1 MKIFASSS
9 FLAALALVGTSNAF
23 TTRSTGRALASPPKM
38 AVERSPSDPFRP
50 VDLASSSP
58 IKGPATEVPSPVG
71 AELVKVSPPPSDGSA
86 NSDMVR
92 MVDHDLQLFP
102 TYEKLE
108 LIQGGGTVQTYQM
121 PPWATRCQ
129 MIFTTEGRP
138 LKAEAQLW
146 LGPLRTVHTLQMDVE
161 DGQRTPVQATLKFK
175 QSAQVLR
182 IQTSDS
188 VEFPILAGVY
198 VPSPDRAKEIND
210 ITENLFENAL
220 PHQKLKVQGGS
231 TKGGG
236 GATRDWIIP
245 AHVESVQL
253 IAWSKDVG
261 KKSLK
266 TTVEILQGPNNPKQS
281 YFLQCGGGSQP
292 YHAVFQTP
300 GGGCVVRVR
309 NKKFV
314 EDGLVELCVLPYEV
328 SGDDDTVDVAH
339 GITVMG
345 AVGRAKP
352 KR

>member
-9 FLAALALVGTSNAF
+9 FLAALAFVGTSNAF
-23 TTRSTGRALASPPKM
+23 LSTPSERQGVVGLALRMS
-38 AVERSPSDPFRP
+38 ERSASDPFRP

-58 IKGPATEVPSPVG
+58 IKSPPMEIHSPVG
-71 AELVKVSPPPSDGSA
+71 AEIVKAAPPGDAGSE
-86 NSDMVR
+86 MVR

-108 LIQGGGTVQTYQM
+108 LLQGGGTVQTYQM

-146 LGPLRTVHTLQMDVE
+146 LGPERTVHTLQMDVE

-198 VPSPDRAKEIND
+198 VPSPDRAKEING
-210 ITENLFENAL
+210 ITETLFKNAL
-220 PHQKLKVQGGS
+220 PHQKLKIQGGS

-245 AHVESVQL
+245 AHVESIQL

-266 TTVEILQGPNNPKQS
+266 VSLEILQGPNNPKQS

-300 GGGCVVRVR
+300 GGGSVVRVR

-345 AVGRAKP
+345 AVGRTRP
-352 KR
+352 KRR

>member
-1 MKIFASSS
+1 
-9 FLAALALVGTSNAF
+9 
-23 TTRSTGRALASPPKM
+23 
-38 AVERSPSDPFRP
+38 
-50 VDLASSSP
+50 
-58 IKGPATEVPSPVG
+58 
-71 AELVKVSPPPSDGSA
+71 
-86 NSDMVR
+86 MVR

-261 KKSLK
+261 KKIAQDHRRNIAGTEQSQAELLLAVRARIAAVPRGLPNPRRRMRRARQEQKIRRRRIGRIVRLAVRSLRRRRYRRRRARDYRHGRRRSRE
-266 TTVEILQGPNNPKQS
+266 TQ
-281 YFLQCGGGSQP
+281 
-292 YHAVFQTP
+292 AVSLSPPHRARAHTYKNSGRQRARKEAT
-300 GGGCVVRVR
+300 
-309 NKKFV
+309 KKN
-314 EDGLVELCVLPYEV
+314 
-328 SGDDDTVDVAH
+328 
-339 GITVMG
+339 
-345 AVGRAKP
+345 
-352 KR
+352 